1 MIINND
7 LLRQLPE
14 RPPWQPQKLD
24 FSRRLKVVH
33 LLQDLA
39 NFLSQRCQEAHAA
52 GDHSGFN
59 RLYGELQKVVQVI
72 SDHLG
77 QVGKG

>member
-7 LLRQLPE
+7 LLHHLPE
-14 RPPWQPQKLD
+14 RPPWQPQQLD
-24 FSRRLKVVH
+24 FSRRLKAVH

-39 NFLSQRCQEAHAA
+39 NFLSQRCQEAQAV

-59 RLYGELQKVVQVI
+59 RLYGELQKVVQVL
-72 SDHLG
+72 SDHLA